1 MTTILSEIRGQRSE
15 VRDRQEAT
23 SFSGPWPLTSVLFLS
38 RFRVF
43 AAMLALLLTAGC
55 GSAPKNAID
64 VTTLQE
70 LPHDPYVY
78 TINPGDI
85 IHVEIAEDEN
95 YDWKTEV
102 LPDGSATFRWAG
114 TIDVMGLTLTETRD
128 LLCDKLTDYY
138 TSPTMTLYLARVG
151 GPPPIVYLGNFGG
164 SRAHALGQQVSTG
177 STIPYRRGM
186 GAIEAIARAGGPG
199 EPDIDV
205 APYVYIVRNI
215 QSIDERQVFRYD
227 LAQAVR
233 GGSPDLPLHPGDVIF
248 LDQSWLQDLERALGI
263 TSRIVGTATQG
274 VATALF
280 VDVVA
285 DRMGN

>member
-1 MTTILSEIRGQRSE
+1 MNSAHGSI
-15 VRDRQEAT
+15 
-23 SFSGPWPLTSVLFLS
+23 
-38 RFRVF
+38 F
-43 AAMLALLLTAGC
+43 AAVVVLMLLAAC
-55 GSAPKNAID
+55 GSSPKNAID
-64 VTTLQE
+64 VETLEE

-85 IHVEIAEDEN
+85 IHVEISEDEEYN
-95 YDWKTEV
+95 WKTEV
-102 LPDGSATFRWAG
+102 LPDGSATFKWAG
-114 TIDVMGLTLTETRD
+114 TFDVMGMTLHEARD
-128 LLCDKLTDYY
+128 VLKEKLKGHY

-177 STIPYRRGM
+177 STIPYRKGM

-215 QSIDERQVFRYD
+215 QSIKERQVYRYD
-227 LAQAVR
+227 LALAVR

-280 VDVVA
+280 VDVAA
-285 DRMGN
+285 DRLGN